1 MVGGA
6 FEKSPPTTAWL
17 SNCEGFEN
25 GSEHRCRSEI
35 ILGKANKFV
44 PRMAEPSPRTARRQQ
59 SLSWVGSAA
68 EHTLCL
74 GFVRFVKL
82 LSSGAAHVTRAV
94 YTTCARSVRPYRSA
108 AKAVLCP
115 ASNGQSRARQQSPLG
130 VRCRTG
136 INYNIP
142 RICTELLRRSTRDV
156 FLFFLIC
163 RSISDILIIPSQ

>member
-1 MVGGA
+1 MRTYA
-6 FEKSPPTTAWL
+6 THTDISANAPH
-17 SNCEGFEN
+17 C
-25 GSEHRCRSEI
+25 SEI
-35 ILGKANKFV
+35 IIGKANKFV
-44 PRMAEPSPRTARRQQ
+44 PRHGRAESTHRPPTAELVTGRKRSRAYALPR
-59 SLSWVGSAA
+59 
-68 EHTLCL
+68 LCPL
-74 GFVRFVKL
+74 CKALIERCRTCF
-82 LSSGAAHVTRAV
+82 TRAV

>member
-6 FEKSPPTTAWL
+6 FEKALPTTARL
-17 SNCEGFEN
+17 SSCEGFDADR
-25 GSEHRCRSEI
+25 EHRCRSEI

-44 PRMAEPSPRTARRQQ
+44 PSPRTARRQQ
-59 SLSWVGSAA
+59 SLSRVGSAA

-74 GFVRFVKL
+74 GFVLFVKL

>member
-1 MVGGA
+1 MRTYA
-6 FEKSPPTTAWL
+6 THTDISANAPH
-17 SNCEGFEN
+17 C
-25 GSEHRCRSEI
+25 SEI
-35 ILGKANKFV
+35 IIGKANKFV
-44 PRMAEPSPRTARRQQ
+44 PRTAEPSPRTARRQQ
-59 SLSWVGSAA
+59 SLSRVGSAA